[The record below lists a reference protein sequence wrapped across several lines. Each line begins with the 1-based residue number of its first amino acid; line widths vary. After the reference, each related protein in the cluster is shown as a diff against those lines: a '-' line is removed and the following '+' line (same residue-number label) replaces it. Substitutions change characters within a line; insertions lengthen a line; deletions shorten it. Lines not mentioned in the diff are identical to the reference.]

1 MPLLKPALA
10 NAFLIVVVQSLADFS
25 NPLVLGGNF
34 DVLATQIYFYITGS
48 QLDYQAASTLGAFLL
63 LFSLLVFCIQYM
75 WIGKRSYV
83 TVSGKSFVGESPAA
97 TA

>member
-1 MPLLKPALA
+1 MFVPLLKPALA

-48 QLDYQAASTLGAFLL
+48 QLDYQAASTLGAF
-63 LFSLLVFCIQYM
+63 
-75 WIGKRSYV
+75 
-83 TVSGKSFVGESPAA
+83 PAA
-97 TA
+97 VLAAGVLHPVYVDW